1 MIDPVLH
8 DPAVSAIAQQIQLA
22 VAPVFLLA
30 GVGAILNVLASRL
43 ARVVDRARSIN
54 AASSS
59 LDPVEREEAE
69 LELRLLARR
78 IKAANLAI
86 ICCTAS
92 ALFVCVVVAVLF
104 LAEPTRAGAARIIA
118 TLFIVAMGLLIAG
131 LAFFLQEIRLAM
143 MSLRAISNWR
153 QHGQAGHSR
162 DVN

>member
-1 MIDPVLH
+1 MTDSILH

-43 ARVVDRARSIN
+43 ARVVDRARSLN
-54 AASSS
+54 AASAS

-69 LELRLLARR
+69 LELRLLTRR

-92 ALFVCVVVAVLF
+92 ALFVCCVVAVLF

-131 LAFFLQEIRLAM
+131 LILFLQEIRLAM
-143 MSLRAISNWR
+143 MSLRAVSHWR
-153 QHGQAGHSR
+153 RHGQQGHSL
-162 DVN
+162 DGN